1 MNRSLGGI
9 GQLVMA
15 LALAGCGSSSPV
27 TAPENR
33 VSAGAQPVPSITS
46 MPSAAAV
53 QASCHP
59 APLTGAAALLGPFTV
74 ITPTRALKADALNAR
89 VCWGGGLRTLQAVS
103 QERDCM
109 LLLQFENSEKT
120 GVRWPQENHFFK
132 ACGRGPYDRQ
142 LLEQFTL
149 VWVSGKVTGQAE
161 FAGTP
166 IPVIEIDA
174 LYRGSD
180 CLEGD
185 TSPQCVHDYL
195 QPLKKPQ

>member
-1 MNRSLGGI
+1 MSRYFCGMGL
-9 GQLVMA
+9 LVV
-15 LALAGCGSSSPV
+15 ALAGCSSLSPV
-27 TAPENR
+27 TAPENP
-33 VSAGAQPVPSITS
+33 VSTGAQPVPSISS
-46 MPSAAAV
+46 MPSAAV

-59 APLTGAAALLGPFTV
+59 APLTGAAALLGPLTD
-74 ITPTRALKADALNAR
+74 ITPVQALKADALNAR
-89 VCWGGGLRTLQAVS
+89 VCWGGGLRTLKAVS
-103 QERDCM
+103 PERDCM
-109 LLLQFENSEKT
+109 VLLQFENSEKT
-120 GVRWPQENHFFK
+120 GVRWPQENRFFK

>member
-1 MNRSLGGI
+1 MHRHLWWANMAVSA
-9 GQLVMA
+9 LVSAA
-15 LALAGCGSSSPV
+15 LAACSSHP
-27 TAPENR
+27 ADP
-33 VSAGAQPVPSITS
+33 AAAQPSQAGVATVQ
-46 MPSAAAV
+46 AAV
-53 QASCHP
+53 QSSCHP
-59 APLTGAAALLGPFTV
+59 EPLTGAAAMLGPFSHINPKQAMT
-74 ITPTRALKADALNAR
+74 AQALNAR
-89 VCWGGGLRTLQAVS
+89 VCWGGGLRTLKAIS

-109 LLLQFENSEKT
+109 VLLQFESSEKA
-120 GVRWPQENHFFK
+120 GVSWPQENRFFK

-142 LLEQFTL
+142 LLGQFTL